1 MQAVMKLPSN
11 GGQLSRV
18 IPEVLPQQASI
29 NEEVHT
35 PIYNDRTPK
44 ARAKKLTT
52 NSLEWG
58 NTEKALLNFNNQIK
72 LDMKKSDKHVEKEE
86 EPNI

>member
-52 NSLEWG
+52 NSLE
-58 NTEKALLNFNNQIK
+58 
-72 LDMKKSDKHVEKEE
+72 
-86 EPNI
+86 